1 MWENKNNLIRFTLQ
15 PYKKDG
21 MQVQKDKSVLFS
33 PIGSTDPISNCRD
46 GGMLHIARIYKPSK
60 VILYF
65 SDEML
70 AFEKTDHRYTR
81 ALSLLGE
88 KLSHGFDVEV
98 QKCADITEVHKFDL
112 FYEEFEKR
120 LKKISDENPESEI
133 LVNISSGTPAMK
145 SALQFIAALGSVERL
160 TAIQVATPE
169 KKCNKHRAPAVNYDL
184 ETEWACDEDNETET
198 FEDRSEVSGSL
209 NLAARIKRETLIKH
223 VEAYDY
229 HAALSIAVGLGDKIP
244 PLALKLL
251 DAVAARAQL
260 NLNRIQISLKE
271 TGVKIIPVE
280 SSDLR
285 NIAEYLLWLDVKLK
299 RGELADFIRGLTPL
313 IADLFEYYISK
324 VLKIDIRK
332 YCDSS
337 GEYSLKL
344 KRYKLERTSE
354 GMKILEMLDAQFNC
368 YKDDYLSS
376 KNMLCILKAF
386 CVDKMA
392 AELFENIRNVESAV
406 RNIAAHEIIA
416 ITPELIEKKTRENG
430 CASAPAGILNM
441 LFKAAELYGIPQGKI
456 KNSYGEMN
464 ELIKEAL
471 KG

>member
-1 MWENKNNLIRFTLQ
+1 M
-15 PYKKDG
+15 
-21 MQVQKDKSVLFS
+21 
-33 PIGSTDPISNCRD
+33 
-46 GGMLHIARIYKPSK
+46 
-60 VILYF
+60 
-65 SDEML
+65 
-70 AFEKTDHRYTR
+70 
-81 ALSLLGE
+81 
-88 KLSHGFDVEV
+88 
-98 QKCADITEVHKFDL
+98 
-112 FYEEFEKR
+112 
-120 LKKISDENPESEI
+120 
-133 LVNISSGTPAMK
+133 
-145 SALQFIAALGSVERL
+145 
-160 TAIQVATPE
+160 
-169 KKCNKHRAPAVNYDL
+169 
-184 ETEWACDEDNETET
+184 
-198 FEDRSEVSGSL
+198 
-209 NLAARIKRETLIKH
+209 
-223 VEAYDY
+223 
-229 HAALSIAVGLGDKIP
+229 
-244 PLALKLL
+244 
-251 DAVAARAQL
+251 
-260 NLNRIQISLKE
+260 
-271 TGVKIIPVE
+271 
-280 SSDLR
+280 
-285 NIAEYLLWLDVKLK
+285 
-299 RGELADFIRGLTPL
+299 

-386 CVDKMA
+386 CADKMA